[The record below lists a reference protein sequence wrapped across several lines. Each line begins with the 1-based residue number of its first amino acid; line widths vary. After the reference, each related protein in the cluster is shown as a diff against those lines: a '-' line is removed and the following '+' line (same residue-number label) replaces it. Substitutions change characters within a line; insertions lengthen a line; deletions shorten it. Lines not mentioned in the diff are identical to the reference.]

1 MEPMFELRYIPEKK
15 NMAAFYRKV
24 LGPRPA
30 VLIIGGIFMA
40 LILIAAVAEGFWQDM
55 LVYYIPFCALV
66 GLLMLLPDYM
76 AYNHYRQVRKLHDG
90 RIPETVVTVGDTV
103 ELADGMMHMSLE
115 YRKITKVLRL
125 KNAYV
130 LMVQRTGVIL
140 DPNGFTKGTFEEFKQ
155 FLREKRPDLKVPE

>member
-1 MEPMFELRYIPEKK
+1 MEPKFELRYIPKKK
-15 NMAAFYRKV
+15 NLAEFYRKT

-40 LILIAAVAEGFWQDM
+40 VILIDAVLEGFWQDY
-55 LVYYIPFCALV
+55 LVYYIPI
-66 GLLMLLPDYM
+66 GILLCLLALLPDYT
-76 AYNHYRQVRKLHDG
+76 AYVHHRRVRKMYDG
-90 RIPETVVTVGDTV
+90 KIPETVVTVGETI

-115 YRKITKVLRL
+115 YCKITKVLRL

-130 LMVQRTGVIL
+130 LMVQKTGVIL